1 MDKNTEPVGHGLK
14 GCTKAVRAENI
25 PTCAWFVIKFLGI
38 YAKCLILKNF
48 GINPDFLWITLLIS
62 PVSRRESLV
71 NQGFAYAAQKKSK
84 EPNPYKS
91 TTYDRYRFNSTFFV
105 PP

>member
-1 MDKNTEPVGHGLK
+1 M
-14 GCTKAVRAENI
+14 RAENI

-84 EPNPYKS
+84 EPNPEYKKMN
-91 TTYDRYRFNSTFFV
+91 TERRINSIFLIIKISIAKLG
-105 PP
+105 